1 MPDRRRKHECYC
13 CGYTFYCRRKPDPLR
28 YDCGCDR
35 FIHKGSII
43 FVCNDENCL
52 FGLNDKVQEDNGM
65 TILDLLQTLHLP
77 RK

>member
-1 MPDRRRKHECYC
+1 MVDRRKKHECHV

-35 FIHKGSII
+35 FIHRGHTI
-43 FVCNDENCL
+43 FVCPDQYYL

-65 TILDLLQTLHLP
+65 TILDVMQTCHLP
-77 RK
+77 RR